1 MLKEEAVL
9 MIKCPYCGR
18 ESNEYNW
25 SLATAARYSI
35 REETCPVL
43 IQVLLATINGEGEFF
58 AGYRLVCPKCYYGV
72 NFEELTLP
80 AEKDI
85 REYAAKAGEDYCQMW
100 L

>member
-1 MLKEEAVL
+1 MLKEPARL
-9 MIKCPYCGR
+9 MIKCPYCNR

-25 SLATAARYSI
+25 SLATAGRYSI
-35 REETCPVL
+35 RDETCPVL
-43 IQVLLATINGEGEFF
+43 IQVLLAHINGEGEFF

-72 NFEELTLP
+72 DFEELVLP

-85 REYAAKAGEDYCQMW
+85 REYAEKAGEDYCQMW

>member
-25 SLATAARYSI
+25 TLATVARYSVG
-35 REETCPVL
+35 EETCPVL
-43 IQVLLATINGEGEFF
+43 IQVLIANIEGNGDFF
-58 AGYRLVCPKCYYGV
+58 DGYRLVCPKCYHGID
-72 NFEELTLP
+72 FTELDLP
-80 AEKDI
+80 DDKSI
-85 REYAAKAGEDYCQMW
+85 KEYADKAGEDYCQMW